1 MLRFYWKVKKVP
13 GRYRFQSSDHAL
25 LQRNRVIIMKPI
37 SQLIAVAQGQV
48 PADLVLKNAQ
58 VFNVFTGKF
67 GRGDVAVIGG
77 YIAGIGQYNGHIEMD
92 MAGKFLTPGF
102 IDGHV
107 HIESSMVCPSEFARV
122 VVPAGT
128 TALIADPHEI
138 ANVVG
143 EKGIQYILDAAE
155 ELPLHL
161 FIMLPSCVPA
171 TILETSGAIL
181 TSQELSKFISHPRV
195 LGLGELM
202 NYPGVLLQDQ
212 DVLAKIKLAEGKLID
227 GHAPELT
234 GNKLTAYI
242 AAGIRSEHECV
253 TPDEAMERLEQGM
266 YIMLREGSAAK
277 NLLTLLPMINC
288 YTSRRCMFATDDRH
302 PGDLVTLGHINH
314 MVKMSIDVGIDVGT
328 VLQMATI
335 NPATYFS
342 LKDIG
347 AIAPGYYA
355 DLLVFDDLES
365 WRPSLVFKQ
374 GELVAQKGKIIG
386 ESLKADDSKIRDTI
400 HLGDISPNVLKIKAK
415 SSLARV
421 IGLVPYQLITT
432 ALEIDMVET
441 DGEFVQDVAN
451 DILKLAVFERH
462 YATGNVG
469 VGLVKG
475 FGMRTGAIAS
485 TVAHDSHNVV
495 VIGASDHDMIIA
507 VREIERI
514 QGGIAIVNEGHVL
527 GTLSLPLAGL
537 MAEQDIYT
545 IHNQLTILHTIAC
558 ELGVNPCYDPFM
570 TLAFMSLP
578 VIPALKLTDKGLVDV
593 NKFVIL
599 EVAV

>member
-1 MLRFYWKVKKVP
+1 
-13 GRYRFQSSDHAL
+13 
-25 LQRNRVIIMKPI
+25 VIMMKS
-37 SQLIAVAQGQV
+37 SQLIAVAQGHV

-58 VFNVFTGKF
+58 VFNVFTGDF
-67 GRGDVAVIGG
+67 YRGDVAVVNG
-77 YIAGIGQYNGHIEMD
+77 YIAGIGQYNGHREMD
-92 MAGKFLTPGF
+92 MDGKFLTPGF

-107 HIESSMVCPSEFARV
+107 HIESSMVSPGEFARV

-128 TALIADPHEI
+128 TTLIADPHEI

-143 EKGIQYILDAAE
+143 EKGIQYVLDAAE
-155 ELPLHL
+155 KLPLHI

-171 TILETSGAIL
+171 TILETSGAKL

-195 LGLGELM
+195 LGLGEIM
-202 NYPGVLLQDQ
+202 DYPGVLRQDKEI
-212 DVLAKIKLAEGKLID
+212 LAKIKLAEGKLID

-234 GNKLTAYI
+234 GKKLTAYI

-277 NLLTLLPMINC
+277 NLLNLLPMVNC

-302 PGDLVTLGHINH
+302 PGDLITFGHINH
-314 MVKMSIDVGIDVGT
+314 MVKMSVDAGIDVAT

-335 NPATYFS
+335 NPATYFG

-355 DLLVFDDLES
+355 DLLVFDDLQS

-374 GELVAQKGKIIG
+374 GQIVAQEG
-386 ESLKADDSKIRDTI
+386 ESVFESLRIDDGSIRNTMR
-400 HLGDISPNVLKIKAK
+400 LGDISPNQLKIKAS

-421 IGLVPYQLITT
+421 IGLVPHQIITT
-432 ALEIDMVET
+432 ALEIEMAVT
-441 DGEFVQDVAN
+441 NGEFVQDIVN

-462 YATGNVG
+462 YATGNIG

-475 FGMRTGAIAS
+475 LGMRTGAIAS

-495 VIGASDHDMIIA
+495 VVGASDHDMIIA
-507 VREIERI
+507 VRELERV
-514 QGGIAIVNEGHVL
+514 QGGIAIVNEGRVL
-527 GTLSLPLAGL
+527 GSLPLPLAGL
-537 MAEQDIYT
+537 MAEQDIHT
-545 IHNQLTILHTIAC
+545 VHNQLTLLHNIAC

-593 NKFVIL
+593 NKFMFSSVS
-599 EVAV
+599 V

>member
-1 MLRFYWKVKKVP
+1 M
-13 GRYRFQSSDHAL
+13 
-25 LQRNRVIIMKPI
+25 MKPI

-48 PADLVLKNAQ
+48 LADLVLKNAQ

-67 GRGDVAVIGG
+67 CRGDIAVVGG
-77 YIAGIGQYNGHIEMD
+77 YIAGIGQYNGHREMD
-92 MAGKFLTPGF
+92 MADKFLTPGF

-107 HIESSMVCPSEFARV
+107 HIESSMVSPSEFARV
-122 VVPAGT
+122 VVPTGT
-128 TALIADPHEI
+128 TTLIADPHEI

-143 EKGIQYILDAAE
+143 ENGIQYVLDAAE
-155 ELPLHL
+155 KLPLHL

-181 TSQELSKFISHPRV
+181 TSQELSKFINHPRV

-202 NYPGVLLQDQ
+202 NYPGVLLQDKEI
-212 DVLAKIKLAEGKLID
+212 LAKIKLAECKLID

-242 AAGIRSEHECV
+242 AAGIKSEHECV

-277 NLLTLLPMINC
+277 NLLNLLPLVNC
-288 YTSRRCMFATDDRH
+288 HTSRRCMFATDDRH
-302 PGDLVTLGHINH
+302 PGDLITLGHINH
-314 MVKMSIDVGIDVGT
+314 MVKMSVDAGIDVGT

-335 NPATYFS
+335 NPATYFG

-365 WRPSLVFKQ
+365 WRPRLVFQQ
-374 GELVAQKGKIIG
+374 GELVAQMGESVF
-386 ESLKADDSKIRDTI
+386 ESLKIDDGKLRDTM
-400 HLGDISPNVLKIKAK
+400 HLEEISLNQLKIKAS

-421 IGLVPYQLITT
+421 IGLVPHQLITT
-432 ALEIDMVET
+432 ALEIEMVVT
-441 DGEFVQDVAN
+441 DGEFVQNIVN

-462 YATGNVG
+462 YDTGNVG

-507 VREIERI
+507 VQELERI
-514 QGGIAIVNEGHVL
+514 QGGIAIVNEGRVL
-527 GTLSLPLAGL
+527 GSLPLPLAGL
-537 MAEQDIYT
+537 MAEQDIHT
-545 IHNQLTILHTIAC
+545 IHNQLTLLHNIAC
-558 ELGVNPCYDPFM
+558 GLGVNPCYDPFM

-593 NKFVIL
+593 NRFVVL
-599 EVAV
+599 EVSV